1 MTDINRPALRGALLT
16 LLSLFG
22 GLLIGLVV
30 GDLVFHILP
39 GHNLENPSPAHMA
52 IAALPA
58 LGGFLAGGAAWGAA
72 VGRLAGA
79 PDTRRLALAGM
90 LGFAPITI
98 TLAVGLSFVET
109 LVGTGFLAQLPI
121 HRLFTFLFVPAAF
134 LIAGVSA
141 WAIGVGLRD
150 SRLARALF
158 WQVGL
163 TAGTTFLA
171 VNLLLESLGWV
182 VGAPGAAER
191 ATMVTVL
198 ALGNISAALAGGSVL
213 GRQLA
218 GARRN
223 NPDDINSHKFSS
235 AQEMPVGK
243 ISDDEPGITRWG
255 A

>member
-1 MTDINRPALRGALLT
+1 MDTKYPALRGALLT
-16 LLSLFG
+16 LLTLFG

-58 LGGFLAGGAAWGAA
+58 LGGFLAGGAAWGVS

-79 PDTRRLALAGM
+79 ADSRRMALAGM

-109 LVGTGFLAQLPI
+109 IAGTGPLAQLPI
-121 HRLFTFLFVPAAF
+121 HRLFTLLFVPAAF

-141 WAIGVGLRD
+141 WAIGRGLRD
-150 SRLARALF
+150 RKLARTLF

-163 TAGTTFLA
+163 TAGMTFLA
-171 VNLLLESLGWV
+171 VNLLMESLGWV

-198 ALGNISAALAGGSVL
+198 ALSNISAALAGGAVL
-213 GRQLA
+213 GARLAVARQADTHYTGPRELS
-218 GARRN
+218 R
-223 NPDDINSHKFSS
+223 
-235 AQEMPVGK
+235 
-243 ISDDEPGITRWG
+243 T
-255 A
+255 

>member
-1 MTDINRPALRGALLT
+1 MDTKYPALRGALLT
-16 LLSLFG
+16 LLTLFG

-58 LGGFLAGGAAWGAA
+58 LGGFLAGGAAWGVF

-79 PDTRRLALAGM
+79 AESRRMAMAGM

-98 TLAVGLSFVET
+98 MLAVGLSFVET
-109 LVGTGFLAQLPI
+109 IAGTGPLAQLPI
-121 HRLFTFLFVPAAF
+121 HRLFTLLFAPAAF

-141 WAIGVGLRD
+141 WAIGRGLRD
-150 SRLARALF
+150 RKLARTLF

-163 TAGTTFLA
+163 TAGMTFLA
-171 VNLLLESLGWV
+171 VNLLMESLGWV

-198 ALGNISAALAGGSVL
+198 ALSNLSAALAGGAVI
-213 GRQLA
+213 
-218 GARRN
+218 GARLAAARQARAT
-223 NPDDINSHKFSS
+223 PGLASS
-235 AQEMPVGK
+235 AAHSQYQ
-243 ISDDEPGITRWG
+243 
-255 A
+255 